1 MRRLDLTCNRYG
13 RLLVLAEGKRRRR
26 PNGIAFHRFWLC
38 ECDCGNQITVEQQA
52 LRSGNTQSCGCL
64 RIEHPS
70 TLTHGHSRRGR
81 QSATYYSWAAMVA
94 RCSRPTASNY
104 SYYGARG
111 IKVCERW
118 LVFTNFLEDMGERP
132 EGHTLDRIDVNG
144 DYELENC
151 RWATATAQARNR
163 RRPKS
168 EFLV

>member
-1 MRRLDLTCNRYG
+1 
-13 RLLVLAEGKRRRR
+13 
-26 PNGIAFHRFWLC
+26 
-38 ECDCGNQITVEQQA
+38 
-52 LRSGNTQSCGCL
+52 
-64 RIEHPS
+64 
-70 TLTHGHSRRGR
+70 
-81 QSATYYSWAAMVA
+81 MVA